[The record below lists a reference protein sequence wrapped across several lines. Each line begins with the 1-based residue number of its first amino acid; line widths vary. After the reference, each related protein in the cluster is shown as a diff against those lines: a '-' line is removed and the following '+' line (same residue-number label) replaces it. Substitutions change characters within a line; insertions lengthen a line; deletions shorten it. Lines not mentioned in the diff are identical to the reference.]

1 MISNTCTFSLPYN
14 KLLCGLISV
23 PIMLSVTGYVS
34 FVVSTIYIHLV
45 LTLPFVNRRTI
56 RTKAFIKRLNAIAM
70 LQSVIHEF
78 VVRKKFINLMGV
90 WP

>member
-1 MISNTCTFSLPYN
+1 MLSNTCTFSLLYN
-14 KLLCGLISV
+14 KLLCGLINV
-23 PIMLSVTGYVS
+23 PIMLSVSGYVS

-45 LTLPFVNRRTI
+45 LTLPIVNWRTI
-56 RTKAFIKRLNAIAM
+56 RTKAFIKELNAIVM

>member
-1 MISNTCTFSLPYN
+1 
-14 KLLCGLISV
+14 
-23 PIMLSVTGYVS
+23 MLSVSGDVS
-34 FVVSTIYIHLV
+34 FVLSTIYIHLV
-45 LTLPFVNRRTI
+45 LTLPIVNRRNSG
-56 RTKAFIKRLNAIAM
+56 TKAFIKRLNAIVM